1 MRLLAAWVERNGMS
15 DPLIVFDVSNLAY
28 RAFHVLKD
36 LSHDGVLT
44 GVTFGILR
52 DIIDIG
58 TLFNTRRF
66 AFAFDEGKP
75 KRKAIYPEY
84 KAQRAR
90 KADEDPEVRK
100 ARALVREQINEF
112 HYSVLPAL
120 GYNNAFAEC
129 GYEADDIIA
138 GIRDATS
145 DDVII
150 VGTDQDLYQL
160 IDSKTLIWN
169 PVSKKAITKKAFEE
183 KYHITPTMWSS
194 VKALTG
200 CKSDN
205 IAGIPGVGEKTA
217 VKYLTGSLTKGRAF
231 DAIIEHTAMWNENE
245 KLTRLP
251 YPGMSSISLHDDEV
265 TPRRWSAVLSA
276 LGIHVLRYA

>member
-1 MRLLAAWVERNGMS
+1 MS

-36 LSHDGVLT
+36 LSHEGVLT

-90 KADEDPEVRK
+90 KENDDPEVRK
-100 ARALVREQINEF
+100 ARALVREQIDEF
-112 HYSVLPAL
+112 RYSVLPAL

-138 GIRDATS
+138 GVRDATS

-160 IDSKTLIWN
+160 INTKTLIWN
-169 PVSKKAITKKAFEE
+169 PVSKKAITKKTFEE
-183 KYHITPTMWSS
+183 KYCITPTMWAS

-217 VKYLTGSLTKGRAF
+217 VKYLTGSLNKGRAF
-231 DAIIEHTAMWNENE
+231 DAIVEHTDLWQSNET
-245 KLTRLP
+245 LTRLP
-251 YPGMSSISLHDDEV
+251 YPGMSPISLQSDEV
-265 TPRRWSAVLSA
+265 TPRRWAAVLSA